1 MENVSQETETA
12 RVRRYGDEAMKLF
25 IRGSAVVLGA
35 LSLGLAACGGSE
47 QPAGAAAQT
56 GRPGG
61 PGRGPG
67 STQVVA
73 VQTRPVENGRIAR
86 SITVPGTVEP
96 IRTVGVN
103 SQLAGAL
110 RTVVAEEGTFVNEG
124 AVLATV
130 DDREIQAQLASA
142 EAAYELARAT
152 LERSER
158 LRERQVITA
167 AEYERDRA
175 AFAAAEAQRD
185 QLRTRAGY
193 ATIRA
198 PVTGIV
204 TEKLVEAGDI
214 VGNQTRLFT
223 IADVSTMVVRVQV
236 SELDVVLVRPGDAV
250 DVQLDAFPGRMLAGR
265 VRRVFPAADPASR
278 LVPVE
283 VAITGADAQLA
294 RPGFL
299 ARLTFALGAREN
311 VMLVPASAIV
321 SDGGNPAV
329 FVVENDRAERRHVT
343 TGVTSEGR
351 VEIVNGLQAGE
362 AVVVAGTNNLRD
374 GSIVRVVNPAAA
386 EGAPETRSS
395 TGGL

>member
-1 MENVSQETETA
+1 
-12 RVRRYGDEAMKLF
+12 
-25 IRGSAVVLGA
+25 
-35 LSLGLAACGGSE
+35 
-47 QPAGAAAQT
+47 
-56 GRPGG
+56 
-61 PGRGPG
+61 
-67 STQVVA
+67 
-73 VQTRPVENGRIAR
+73 IAR

-223 IADVSTMVVRVQV
+223 IADMSTMVVRVQV

-265 VRRVFPAADPASR
+265 VRHVLPEADPASR

-299 ARLTFALGAREN
+299 ARLTFALGARE
-311 VMLVPASAIV
+311 
-321 SDGGNPAV
+321 
-329 FVVENDRAERRHVT
+329 
-343 TGVTSEGR
+343 
-351 VEIVNGLQAGE
+351 
-362 AVVVAGTNNLRD
+362 
-374 GSIVRVVNPAAA
+374 
-386 EGAPETRSS
+386 
-395 TGGL
+395 

>member
-1 MENVSQETETA
+1 M
-12 RVRRYGDEAMKLF
+12 RLF
-25 IRGSAVVLGA
+25 IRGSAAVLAVV
-35 LSLGLAACGGSE
+35 SLGLAACGGSE
-47 QPAGAAAQT
+47 QPSGAAAQT
-56 GRPGG
+56 RRPGG
-61 PGRGPG
+61 PGGGPG
-67 STQVVA
+67 GSQIVA
-73 VQTRPVENGRIAR
+73 VETRAVENGRIAR
-86 SITVPGTVEP
+86 AITVPGTVEP

-103 SQLAGAL
+103 AQLAGAL
-110 RTVVAEEGTFVNEG
+110 RTVVAEEGTFVDEG

-130 DDREIQAQLASA
+130 DDREISAQLGSA
-142 EAAYELARAT
+142 EAAYQLARAT
-152 LERSER
+152 LDRSER

-175 AFAAAEAQRD
+175 ALAAAEAQRD

-204 TEKLVEAGDI
+204 TEKLVEAGDL

-223 IADVSTMVVRVQV
+223 IADISTMVVRVQV
-236 SELDVVLVRPGDAV
+236 SELDVVLVSPGDPV
-250 DVQLDAFPGRMLAGR
+250 DVQLDAFPGRTLAGR

-283 VAITGADAQLA
+283 VAITGPDARLA

-299 ARLTFALGAREN
+299 ARLRFALGAREN

-329 FVVENDRAERRHVT
+329 FVIENDRAERRPVT
-343 TGVTSEGR
+343 MGVTSEGR
-351 VEIVNGLQAGE
+351 VEIVNGVQTGE
-362 AVVVAGTNNLRD
+362 TVVVAGTNNLRD
-374 GSIVRVVNPAAA
+374 GSVVRVVNPAAA
-386 EGAPETRSS
+386 EGSPETRRSS